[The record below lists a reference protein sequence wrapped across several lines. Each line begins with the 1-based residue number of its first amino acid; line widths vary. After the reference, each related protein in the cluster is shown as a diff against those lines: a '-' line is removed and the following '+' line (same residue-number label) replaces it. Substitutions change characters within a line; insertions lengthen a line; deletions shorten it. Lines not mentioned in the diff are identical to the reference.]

1 MIVVRERATPK
12 GRLVS
17 LCDHACIGESYQEGE
32 LRLDVTEEFYG
43 GPEAREMS
51 AAAAVNAIEAAD
63 VVNIVGE
70 ESVEAAID
78 AGLVDETR
86 VLHVAGQPHA
96 QLLWL

>member
-1 MIVVRERATPK
+1 MIVVRERNTPK

-17 LCDHACIGESYQEGE
+17 LCDRDCIGECYREGE

-43 GPEAREMS
+43 GPEATEMS
-51 AAAAVNAIEAAD
+51 ASAAMSAIRAAD

-70 ESVEAAID
+70 ESVNAAIT
-78 AGLVDETR
+78 AGLVDEAR
-86 VLHVAGQPHA
+86 VLRVAGQPHA

>member
-1 MIVVRERATPK
+1 MIVVRERETPK

-17 LCDHACIGESYQEGE
+17 LCDRECIGECYSEGE

-43 GPEAREMS
+43 GPESEEMPAP
-51 AAAAVNAIEAAD
+51 AAMSVIRAAD

-70 ESVEAAID
+70 ESVDAAIA
-78 AGLVDETR
+78 AGLVDEAR
-86 VLHVAGQPHA
+86 VLRVAGQPHA